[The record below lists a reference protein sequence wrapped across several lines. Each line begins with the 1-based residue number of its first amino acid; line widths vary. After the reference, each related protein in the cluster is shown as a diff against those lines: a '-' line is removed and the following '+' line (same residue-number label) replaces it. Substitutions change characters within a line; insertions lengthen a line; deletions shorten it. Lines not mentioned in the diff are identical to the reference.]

1 MSKSKYIKVTLK
13 GEKKGRVVL
22 ASLKPF
28 FLSQGAKIEEPT
40 PEEIALEFPETAEAA
55 KQNAAT
61 QQATT
66 QIAKLNE
73 AIKGRDEYIAEL
85 ESKITGL
92 EASIKES
99 DELIAKLKGEI
110 ATLKKKGE

>member
-1 MSKSKYIKVTLK
+1 MSKSKYIKVTPK

-40 PEEIALEFPETAEAA
+40 PEEIALEFPETAEAEKQQTA
-55 KQNAAT
+55 KQAEA
-61 QQATT
+61 
-66 QIAKLNE
+66 QIAELNE
-73 AIKGRDEYIAEL
+73 TIKSKDENIAEL